1 MARIVFVPR
10 WLHTNL
16 SAAKIPLTDL
26 VDKQITDLLPNRQDL
41 LGYLKA
47 QVDFAK
53 YLTTSPDTSISVEQ
67 RISLNHKAKQI
78 LFRDNW
84 PTMIDEVSY
93 HMGMCDKIPE
103 MELSHLDQDAATI
116 NDISFKI
123 EMPDLKSIV
132 FVIAQPASDEQA
144 ATNNTPDWKKPVS
157 LMRKILDVIYRNHRI
172 HLGHLSRADIVN
184 QNETL
189 YSFYVRNLVFL

>member
-10 WLHTNL
+10 WLHANL
-16 SAAKIPLTDL
+16 TAAKIPLTDL

-47 QVDFAK
+47 QIDFAK
-53 YLTTSPDTSISVEQ
+53 YLTTTPDSTISVEQ

-84 PTMIDEVSY
+84 PTMIDEVTY
-93 HMGMCDKIPE
+93 HMGMCDKIPDY
-103 MELSHLDQDAATI
+103 ELVHLDSDAATI

-123 EMPDLKSIV
+123 EMHDLKPV
-132 FVIAQPASDEQA
+132 VLVVAVPATDEQA
-144 ATNNTPDWKKPVS
+144 ATNTCPEWKKPVA
-157 LMRKILDVIYRNHRI
+157 LMRRVLESIYRRHRI
-172 HLGHLSRADIVN
+172 HLGYLNKSDIVN